1 MHMVTELSQSDRIS
15 VAVSCAGAS
24 QKLRGSVSEASQG
37 NRRSRS
43 GAEARAVVEASAS
56 DCGAVAEARADR
68 RRTVEA
74 RFGEWRRQ

>member
-24 QKLRGSVSEASQG
+24 QRLRGSVSEASQG
-37 NRRSRS
+37 NRRN

-74 RFGEWRRQ
+74 RFGESRCQ

>member
-1 MHMVTELSQSDRIS
+1 MRRGFTE
-15 VAVSCAGAS
+15 A
-24 QKLRGSVSEASQG
+24 RGSVSEASQG
-37 NRRSRS
+37 NRRS